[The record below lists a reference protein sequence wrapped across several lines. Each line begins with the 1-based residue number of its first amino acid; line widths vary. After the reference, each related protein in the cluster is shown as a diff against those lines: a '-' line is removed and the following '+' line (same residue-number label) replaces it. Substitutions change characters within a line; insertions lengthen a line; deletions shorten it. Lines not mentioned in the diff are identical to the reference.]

1 VNKLLLPAL
10 FAASLAASAIA
21 AQAPQPAALVIE
33 GGTLIDGNGGEP
45 VRDVVIVIQGSKISA
60 VGRKGQVT
68 VPPNARLLNAAGK
81 FVLPGLWESQTAY
94 SWYFGEALLN
104 HGITSSI
111 DVGTEAEVAVPHR
124 DAVLHAKDLA
134 PRAFTGILRI
144 GSTLNGATGYEG
156 PLHTI
161 RVPKSADD
169 TREIVRTVLGAGADY
184 VIFYDGAMPFDWYK
198 AGVDEAHKMGKPAFV
213 RAYGPGIFPAQA
225 AEIGAT
231 QLPHSAGIPLAIAR
245 NPSQFRQGRDDRNE
259 LDKYADMDDAKA
271 ADLIKT
277 LVAHH
282 VTLVPTFIIN
292 YRGYPTAW
300 AQFRAEAHEWYK
312 DANLQ
317 TYYPKEAMEQSLA
330 AYDDVDAGDVRERR
344 LKGWENV
351 KRFHKMFVDA
361 GGHLVVSGNLNDRYV
376 PGLQLFQEMRVM
388 REVGMTPMQIIVGST
403 KYAAELVQKEDSL
416 GTIEAGKTADILIVS
431 ADPLQE
437 VGNLLK
443 TDAVVFDGK
452 VVDRRYHADYK
463 TTFSPPGDGASG
475 GPIVEALPW
484 VVALMK
490 ARPGPPPET
499 LSALP
504 DPARSPQPAIHT
516 IDPFI
521 VTQGPTSAT
530 VTLQGLNF
538 VRRSIVRFNGKVVPT
553 EVMNQTLLTFTLDA
567 EMQKTAGRFDLV
579 VINPAPVDTF
589 YSRGMWGDGTSN
601 TAHLVINYRYNV
613 TGTR

>member
-1 VNKLLLPAL
+1 MKRFVSRAL
-10 FAASLAASAIA
+10 FGIA
-21 AQAPQPAALVIE
+21 LTLSVLSAQAPQQGALAIE
-33 GGTLIDGNGGEP
+33 GGTLIDGNGGTP
-45 VRDVVIVIQGSKISA
+45 VADSVVVVQGSKIAA
-60 VGRKGQVT
+60 VGRRGQVAI
-68 VPPNARLLNAAGK
+68 PPNARLINAAGK

-94 SWYFGEALLN
+94 SWYFGEAMLN

-124 DAVLHAKDLA
+124 DAVLHGKDLA

-169 TREIVRTVLGAGADY
+169 TRTIVRTVLNAGADY
-184 VIFYDGAMPFDWYK
+184 VIFYDGAMPFEWYK
-198 AGVDEAHKMGKPAFV
+198 AGVEEAHKLGKPAFV

-231 QLPHSAGIPLAIAR
+231 QLPHSAGIPLAIAK
-245 NPSQFRQGRDDRNE
+245 NPSQFRQGRDDRTE
-259 LDKYADMDDAKA
+259 LDKYGDMDDAKA

-277 LVAHH
+277 LVAYH

-292 YRGYPTAW
+292 YRGYPKEW
-300 AQFRAEAHEWYK
+300 AQFKTEAHDWYK
-312 DANLQ
+312 DPNLQ
-317 TYYPKEAMEQSLA
+317 KYYPREAMESSLA
-330 AYDDVDAGDVRERR
+330 AYDDVDQGALRERR

-403 KYAAELVQKEDSL
+403 KYAAELVQKQDSL
-416 GTIEAGKTADILIVS
+416 GTIEAGKTADLVIINANPLDDIGNMIK
-431 ADPLQE
+431 AD
-437 VGNLLK
+437 
-443 TDAVVFDGK
+443 TVVFDGK
-452 VVDRRYHADYK
+452 IVDRRYHADYH
-463 TTFSPPGDGASG
+463 TTFSPPGDGAAS

-490 ARPGPPPET
+490 VRPGGGAQAQDGA
-499 LSALP
+499 SAASVP
-504 DPARSPQPAIHT
+504 DPTRSPQPAIHT
-516 IDPFI
+516 IEPFVI
-521 VTQGPTSAT
+521 AQGETPVT
-530 VTLQGLNF
+530 VTLKGINF
-538 VRRSIVRFNGKVVPT
+538 VRRSTVEFRGRRVPT
-553 EVMNQTLLTFTLDA
+553 QVVSSTELKFTLDA
-567 EMQKTAGRFDLV
+567 ESMKQAGRFDLV
-579 VINPAPVDTF
+579 VINPAPADTF
-589 YSRGMWGDGTSN
+589 FTRGMWGNGTSN
-601 TAHLVINYRYNV
+601 LAHIVVNYRY
-613 TGTR
+613 

>member
-1 VNKLLLPAL
+1 VKRLVFRALLGVLLAVSIVSAQGPQ
-10 FAASLAASAIA
+10 LAALA
-21 AQAPQPAALVIE
+21 IE
-33 GGTLIDGNGGEP
+33 GGTLIDGNGAAP
-45 VRDVVIVIQGSKISA
+45 VADSVIVIQGNRIAA

-68 VPPNARLLNAAGK
+68 VPANARVINAAGK

-94 SWYFGEALLN
+94 SWYFGEAMLN

-124 DAVLHAKDLA
+124 DAVLHGKDLA
-134 PRAFTGILRI
+134 PRAYTGILRI

-169 TREIVRTVLGAGADY
+169 TREVVRTVLNAGADY
-184 VIFYDGAMPFDWYK
+184 VIFYDGAMPFEWYK
-198 AGVDEAHKMGKPAFV
+198 AGVEEAHKMGKPAFV
-213 RAYGPGIFPAQA
+213 RAYGPGILPAQA
-225 AEIGAT
+225 AEIGAA
-231 QLPHSAGIPLAIAR
+231 QLPHSAGIPLAIAS

-271 ADLIKT
+271 ADLVKT

-292 YRGYPTAW
+292 YRGYPKEW
-300 AQFRAEAHEWYK
+300 AQFRTEAHEWYK
-312 DANLQ
+312 DPNLQ
-317 TYYPKEAMEQSLA
+317 KYYPKEAMEESLA
-330 AYDDVDAGDVRERR
+330 AYDDVDTGAVRERR

-403 KYAAELVQKEDSL
+403 KYAAQLVQKDDSL

-431 ADPLQE
+431 ADPLQDI
-437 VGNLLK
+437 GNLVK
-443 TDAVVFDGK
+443 TDTVIFDGK
-452 VVDRRYHADYK
+452 IIDRHYHADYK
-463 TTFSPPGDGASG
+463 TTFSPPGDGAST

-484 VVALMK
+484 VVSLMK
-490 ARPGPPPET
+490 VNRPAQEGQ
-499 LSALP
+499 
-504 DPARSPQPAIHT
+504 SPQPAIHT
-516 IDPFI
+516 IEPFI
-521 VTQGPTSAT
+521 VTQGSMPVS
-530 VTLQGLNF
+530 VTLKGINF
-538 VRRSIVRFNGKVVPT
+538 VKGSVVHFKGKPVPT
-553 EVMNQTLLTFTLDA
+553 QLVSRTELTFTLDS
-567 EMQKTAGRFDLV
+567 EVQKTAGRFDLV

-589 YSRGMWGDGTSN
+589 YSRGMWGNGTSN
-601 TAHLVINYRYNV
+601 MAHLVINYRY
-613 TGTR
+613 